1 MQQDDEKTEAQVAA
15 ERRRALRASL
25 ERERDGYKTRG
36 LDERVHQVEE
46 QIKLL
51 DSDDSNDSDDA
62 AAVDEPAEQQAGPG
76 PVETA
81 VESKPRRTASRGKQG
96 S

>member
-1 MQQDDEKTEAQVAA
+1 MQQEDEKTEAQVAA

-36 LDERVHQVEE
+36 LDDRAGQVDE

-51 DSDDSNDSDDA
+51 DPDDDA
-62 AAVDEPAEQQAGPG
+62 GAADEPAEQHAGPG

-81 VESKPRRTASRGKQG
+81 VESKPRRTAARGKQG

>member
-36 LDERVHQVEE
+36 LDDRAGQVEE

-51 DSDDSNDSDDA
+51 DSDDAGAD
-62 AAVDEPAEQQAGPG
+62 DEPAEQQAGPG